1 MTGDSSIRSSSIS
14 SISQSPRITHNTDT
28 HTLLFY
34 THCDISFSI
43 DHTTHTKLWRPF
55 VQLAIYLLYL
65 LHLSSLS
72 SLVTFANSLSSA
84 QAIPLSLSILCCHWP
99 VPVPRPH
106 LSLSLSHSLFPSLA
120 HLWSAQTRLSA
131 PDCPGLVTHLH
142 THTYTPTEWLWS
154 PPAVLL
160 SAAVCCCC
168 RHCRARL
175 TATSV
180 AITQTDRQT
189 DRGTE
194 VYTPTESTP

>member
-1 MTGDSSIRSSSIS
+1 M
-14 SISQSPRITHNTDT
+14 
-28 HTLLFY
+28 
-34 THCDISFSI
+34 
-43 DHTTHTKLWRPF
+43 
-55 VQLAIYLLYL
+55 QLAIYLLYL

-72 SLVTFANSLSSA
+72 SLVTFANSLSLSSA
-84 QAIPLSLSILCCHWP
+84 QAIPLSLLCCHWP

-106 LSLSLSHSLFPSLA
+106 LSLSLIHCFSLSRPSLVR
-120 HLWSAQTRLSA
+120 SNPPVRTRL
-131 PDCPGLVTHLH
+131 PGTGHTHLH
-142 THTYTPTEWLWS
+142 THLHTYTPTEWLWS

-189 DRGTE
+189 E
-194 VYTPTESTP
+194 VQKCTHPPLKALPRLCLRSSLSLYLLPILFHSLILWCVRVRVLVPERTNDNFNRLALPT